1 MDEVRIRGFENTNNR
16 TVVLCDEVTSSSVA
30 NVKKE
35 FLDIICKDYEIYNE
49 NVKQLRTIS
58 NEVAEAYINTVEFPP
73 INFEINSVGGTVYD
87 GLGLYDYVKD
97 ICGSSIKNAIKAA
110 KNTKTLF
117 NAFENGWKGAS
128 LDNFEYN
135 YSQAILKLEKTLT
148 KAYAALVKQIA
159 AVTDAM
165 VDQDINMV
173 KRV

>member
-1 MDEVRIRGFENTNNR
+1 MAISPGKV
-16 TVVLCDEVTSSSVA
+16 SSSASGFIGV
-30 NVKKE
+30 
-35 FLDIICKDYEIYNE
+35 
-49 NVKQLRTIS
+49 
-58 NEVAEAYINTVEFPP
+58 NTRAA
-73 INFEINSVGGTVYD
+73 S
-87 GLGLYDYVKD
+87 DYVKD